1 MWRLCNCRPGWA
13 ERSSVNYKSAIWYF
27 PSRLRSKLSRKTR
40 AEIGLKI
47 HEPVRNSCG
56 LRNFHS
62 VFRCC
67 AAALH
72 FKMSARQKDF
82 STHTHTYECIRQYYL
97 WIVEFFHAFPCCAV
111 QHSAL
116 GHNKSVKT
124 RTRPDIAV
132 WPFIDRWLG
141 QLVCV
146 IIIKYKSVLFLFTL
160 LNVRLFFAISVEQI
174 KNKQMSVN
182 CQKITLKTYRRC
194 RSPAWSLVCW
204 PYQLVWG

>member
-1 MWRLCNCRPGWA
+1 MCNCRPGWA

-82 STHTHTYECIRQYYL
+82 STHTHMNVFDNIIYEL
-97 WIVEFFHAFPCCAV
+97 LNFFMLFHAV
-111 QHSAL
+111 QCSTAHLAITSRSRR
-116 GHNKSVKT
+116 G
-124 RTRPDIAV
+124 R
-132 WPFIDRWLG
+132 G
-141 QLVCV
+141 Q
-146 IIIKYKSVLFLFTL
+146 TL
-160 LNVRLFFAISVEQI
+160 LFDLLLTDGLANLSV
-174 KNKQMSVN
+174 
-182 CQKITLKTYRRC
+182 
-194 RSPAWSLVCW
+194 
-204 PYQLVWG
+204 